1 MANEKKTSVFEY
13 IKPPLVLLLICM
25 IMSGIL
31 VFAYELTYVDTTGV
45 ITDKL
50 RTGLDAQLS
59 DSSACVMLTDFEA
72 EGITSVIVDKEQ
84 NYCAFELTVD
94 GYAKDGLHL
103 LVGIKDDA
111 VSGISVLTIGE
122 TPGLGTRVNDEGY
135 LSTYYGVTD
144 SDYTP
149 DIISG
154 ATYSS
159 KGVDS
164 AVRLAIETYNE
175 RKGEIFGE

>member
-1 MANEKKTSVFEY
+1 MAKEKKTNTFEY
-13 IKPPLVLLLICM
+13 VKPPLVLLVICM
-25 IMSGIL
+25 LMTAIL

-50 RTGLDAQLS
+50 RAGLDQQLS

-94 GYAKDGLHL
+94 GYAKDGLHVL
-103 LVGIKDDA
+103 IGVKDDA
-111 VSGISVLTIGE
+111 VSGISILTIGE
-122 TPGLGTRVNDEGY
+122 TPGLGTRVQDESF
-135 LSTYYGVTD
+135 LSGFYGVTQ
-144 SDYTP
+144 P
-149 DIISG
+149 DFSVDAISG

-159 KGVDS
+159 NGIKN
-164 AVRLAIETYNE
+164 AVALAIETYNE